1 MSRQEIKSRAKSS
14 LGKGIFSTG
23 WLMAVLAVLIYS
35 AISGVLSFTFIGVL
49 IVAGAFSYGL
59 SYVFLKNS
67 RDGQPIEIGD
77 VFSGFTHDFV
87 GNFVLGLMV
96 SIFTALW
103 TLLFIIPGIVKSYSY
118 SMSFYIKVDHP
129 EKGWKECIDESR
141 KMMNGHKM
149 DLFIQDLSFIGW
161 MIVGSLCLGIGTL
174 WVTAY
179 MQAARAQFYE
189 SIKPVEETVGSSA
202 EDPAKSAT
210 V

>member
-14 LGKGIFSTG
+14 LGKGIFSKG

-35 AISGVLSFTFIGVL
+35 AINGILSYTIVGVL
-49 IVAGAFSYGL
+49 IVAGALSYGL
-59 SYVFLKNS
+59 VYAFLKNS

-77 VFSGFTHDFV
+77 LFSGFTHDFV
-87 GNFVLGLMV
+87 GNLLLGLMV
-96 SIFTALW
+96 SIFTFLW
-103 TLLFIIPGIVKSYSY
+103 TLLFIIPGIVKAYSY

>member
-35 AISGVLSFTFIGVL
+35 AINGILSYTIVGVL
-49 IVAGAFSYGL
+49 IDAGALSYGL
-59 SYVFLKNS
+59 VYAFLKNS

-77 VFSGFTHDFV
+77 LFSGFTHDFV
-87 GNFVLGLMV
+87 GNLLLGLMV
-96 SIFTALW
+96 SIFTFLW
-103 TLLFIIPGIVKSYSY
+103 TLLFIIPGIVKAYSY

-189 SIKPVEETVGSSA
+189 SIKPVEETVVSSA